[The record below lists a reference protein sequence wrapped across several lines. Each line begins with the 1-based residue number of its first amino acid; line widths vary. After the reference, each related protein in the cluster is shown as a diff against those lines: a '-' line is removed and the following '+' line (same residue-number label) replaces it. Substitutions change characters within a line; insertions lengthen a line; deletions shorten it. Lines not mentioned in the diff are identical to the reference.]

1 MNVDGSIQ
9 SPEEHKLKDGQ
20 HAAILNLSARLKEL
34 SFAYK
39 MIDLQSRI
47 NIRHHTLPQPPLIK
61 TILTTEGF
69 DHQS

>member
-1 MNVDGSIQ
+1 MNVDGSTQ

-20 HAAILNLSARLKEL
+20 HAAILNLSARLKDL

-47 NIRHHTLPQPPLIK
+47 NIRHHSGNLLNSSPTS
-61 TILTTEGF
+61 F
-69 DHQS
+69 D

>member
-20 HAAILNLSARLKEL
+20 HAAILNLSARLKDL

-47 NIRHHTLPQPPLIK
+47 NISHHSGNLLNSSPTS
-61 TILTTEGF
+61 F
-69 DHQS
+69 D

>member
-1 MNVDGSIQ
+1 MNVDGSIR

-20 HAAILNLSARLKEL
+20 HAAILNLSARLKDL

-47 NIRHHTLPQPPLIK
+47 NIC
-61 TILTTEGF
+61 
-69 DHQS
+69 HQNGNLLNSSPTFLD